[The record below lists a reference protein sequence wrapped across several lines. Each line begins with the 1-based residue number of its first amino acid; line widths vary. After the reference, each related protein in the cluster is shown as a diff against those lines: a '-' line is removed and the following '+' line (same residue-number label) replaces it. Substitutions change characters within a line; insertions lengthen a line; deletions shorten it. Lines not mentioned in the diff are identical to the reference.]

1 MHIEITTKGF
11 ELTSELDKYTRSKLA
26 RIARRI
32 PRALREEAS
41 CSVQFKQ
48 AVLGDD
54 KTNSCVIRL
63 TAGDTVF
70 GATETTLHTY
80 AALDIVVAHVEGELK
95 MYRATHSKW
104 GTFARIRRT
113 FRVL

>member
-1 MHIEITTKGF
+1 MHIEITTQGF
-11 ELTSELDKYTRSKLA
+11 ELTSELDKYTRGKLT

-32 PRALREEAS
+32 PRTLREES
-41 CSVQFKQ
+41 YCSVQFTQ
-48 AVLGDD
+48 AVLKDD

-63 TAGDTVF
+63 TVGDTVF

-80 AALDIVVAHVEGELK
+80 AALDIVAAHVESELK

-104 GTFARIRRT
+104 GAFARIRRT